1 MMNAERFARIK
12 KAFERNGGIIDQSE
26 EAQRLLKYH
35 GAEAAT
41 FNAKTI
47 VLKPNPSN
55 AEVFE
60 EFIHTAQYRTGRAT
74 GANIVE
80 MEIEAAQKLL
90 RFADRYG
97 LKIEEQEAIRN
108 RLNHL
113 LMIY

>member
-1 MMNAERFARIK
+1 M
-12 KAFERNGGIIDQSE
+12 
-26 EAQRLLKYH
+26 KYH

-97 LKIEEQEAIRN
+97 LKIEEQKVIWN

-113 LMIY
+113 LMIC